1 MSAEVVNIATLQSFT
16 LGGSG
21 GMLPEENLIILGV
34 LRRIL
39 MHSEKHTEL
48 LEKRLIIKTIS
59 AELLGQWKPTPSA
72 RVYIIYYR
80 SITYA
85 IHSYA

>member
-1 MSAEVVNIATLQSFT
+1 MSAEVVNMATLQSFT

-39 MHSEKHTEL
+39 MHSGAFREAH
-48 LEKRLIIKTIS
+48 RAS
-59 AELLGQWKPTPSA
+59 
-72 RVYIIYYR
+72 
-80 SITYA
+80 
-85 IHSYA
+85 